1 MPNINQNNE
10 IESINKEISL
20 LQDRLKINEKSLN
33 QFKNGLRRIGRLRL
47 KQGQK
52 TNLSK
57 TKKMQEA
64 LKVIFK
70 KKINLIKKKSDIL
83 KNALVNVQ
91 NRKRL
96 FEKGLKKIAK
106 MQNLLQNELNQI
118 SFMHGLSR
126 DELEQFAK
134 IRKIKNYEDMEK
146 EDLIISLLKIKRK
159 NS

>member
-64 LKVIFK
+64 LKDIFK
-70 KKINLIKKKSDIL
+70 IRLSLSKRSLI
-83 KNALVNVQ
+83 
-91 NRKRL
+91 
-96 FEKGLKKIAK
+96 
-106 MQNLLQNELNQI
+106 
-118 SFMHGLSR
+118 
-126 DELEQFAK
+126 
-134 IRKIKNYEDMEK
+134 Y
-146 EDLIISLLKIKRK
+146 
-159 NS
+159 